1 MKKPQKKTPI
11 QELSERLQTLMEK
24 RLAAYRAGASYSVM
38 EQIDNMIAETQ
49 LDLYT
54 EVELQR
60 HRESKDQDGE
70 SWVV

>member
-24 RLAAYRAGASYSVM
+24 RLAAYRAGASHGVM

>member
-1 MKKPQKKTPI
+1 MKKPQKKTQI
-11 QELSERLQTLMEK
+11 QELSDRLQTLMSK
-24 RLAAYRAGASYSVM
+24 RLAAYRAGASYQIM

-54 EVELQR
+54 ESELQR